1 MIANDFEPTTPRAGA
16 LRRRARAAEKPNLLA
31 VCLGVVCVV
40 GVFGILGLLYS
51 MS

>member
-16 LRRRARAAEKPNLLA
+16 VRRRSRPADKPKFLA
-31 VCLGVVCVV
+31 VCLGVVCVA